1 MKSCILPTVR
11 VEPELRAGLEAVPGS
26 NETISTVEADTVRP
40 TVDFRRAHTGF
51 YARGE
56 AAWQEHLR
64 TGVSHPV
71 GEVFDRMR
79 ARIDERRRE
88 LQGPTT

>member
-26 NETISTVEADTVRP
+26 DETISTVVTDTVRP

-51 YARGE
+51 YPRGE
-56 AAWQEHLR
+56 AAWQEYLR

-71 GEVFDRMR
+71 DEVLDRMQ
-79 ARIDERRRE
+79 ARIDARRRQ
-88 LQGPTT
+88 L